1 MTLAY
6 PVNDKFEAVINSRC
20 SDAFLPMSSHGL
32 PFLLQADFILTAGRH
47 EILKNRE
54 WSKTLVEGALDLF
67 VDQLRSSIRPYA
79 QSSGG
84 FDQVFYRFFEKLVDR
99 LRDQEGPKADAV
111 AGRAMP
117 LRSSMREEMQA
128 VMTGRPLFFMPQVVF
143 MDEAAVLYATNAGVD
158 AGMAR
163 YHAEGLLV
171 MGGDV
176 AAMLMSGNRARET
189 VGSAI

>member
-1 MTLAY
+1 MFNTT
-6 PVNDKFEAVINSRC
+6 
-20 SDAFLPMSSHGL
+20 GL
-32 PFLLQADFILTAGRH
+32 
-47 EILKNRE
+47 LKDT
-54 WSKTLVEGALDLF
+54 WP
-67 VDQLRSSIRPYA
+67 QYA

-84 FDQVFYRFFEKLVDR
+84 FDQVFYRFFEKLGER
-99 LRDQEGPKADAV
+99 LRDQKGPKADAV

-117 LRSSMREEMQA
+117 PRSSMREKMQA

-143 MDEAAVLYATNAGVD
+143 MDEAAVLYATNADVD

-176 AAMLMSGNRARET
+176 AAMD
-189 VGSAI
+189 